1 MSDNLSVLSTIP
13 IDVDCIEF
21 LTEVNHVAR
30 KLLNQ
35 PDSFSLDLSIV
46 KIAGA
51 QLVPV
56 EGILQPSSE
65 LYGLD
70 EMKYLNYGILFD
82 YQLREYWELF
92 GPVPI
97 YDFSLLEIHRQ
108 RKDLAVMLAIAA
120 TIAAARIF
128 SVPTIEDSSGLCG
141 RDTEYPLVEDLMS
154 YAVKGNL
161 PFDDALQAFYDNLGS
176 VGMRRISSVFRPR
189 SFD

>member
-13 IDVDCIEF
+13 INVDCTEF
-21 LTEVNHVAR
+21 LGETNRVAR
-30 KLLNQ
+30 LLLNQ
-35 PDSFSLDLSIV
+35 PDSFSLDIRIV
-46 KIAGA
+46 KIDGTHPI
-51 QLVPV
+51 PV

-65 LYGLD
+65 LYGLH
-70 EMKYLNYGILFD
+70 EMKYLNGILIHYD
-82 YQLREYWELF
+82 INEYPATF
-92 GPVPI
+92 SAVPV

-120 TIAAARIF
+120 TIAVARIF
-128 SVPTIEDSSGLCG
+128 SATTIEDSGGLCG

-154 YAVKGNL
+154 YAVKENL
-161 PFDDALQAFYDNLGS
+161 TFDDALQAFYDNLGT